1 MQRTVLIGCMSVA
14 LLAGCATTKETQFT
28 VTKTQ
33 YVILD
38 IPSTMLAPIDYPP
51 PPKEDVYLSAS
62 IPERETMLATYSIQ
76 TLQALRACNAN
87 LLQIKAYQDSAHAK
101 MDATVKQ

>member
-1 MQRTVLIGCMSVA
+1 MQRTVLIGCMSVS
-14 LLAGCATTKETQFT
+14 LLAGCATSKESQFT

-33 YVILD
+33 YVMVD
-38 IPSTMLAPIDYPP
+38 IPSTMLTPIDYPM

-87 LLQIKAYQDSAHAK
+87 LLQIKAYQDSAREK
-101 MDATVKQ
+101 MGTTLK